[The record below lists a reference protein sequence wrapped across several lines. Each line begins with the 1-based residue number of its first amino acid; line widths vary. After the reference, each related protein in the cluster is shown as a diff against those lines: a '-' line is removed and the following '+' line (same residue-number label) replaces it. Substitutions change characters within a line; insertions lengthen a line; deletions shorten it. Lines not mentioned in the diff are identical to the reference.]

1 MAAAKKK
8 KKEAPVVETVEEDD
22 SLMDFTEFDYD
33 ELFVLQDQLAAHIE
47 ERKSQH
53 LDDVRAKMEALAE
66 ASHMS
71 IEELQALLG
80 QKKKKPPKYRNPDNA
95 NLTWVGSGRKPSWLQ
110 KLMED
115 GHNID
120 EFLIKKA
127 KT

>member
-8 KKEAPVVETVEEDD
+8 KKETPVVETVMEDD
-22 SLMDFTEFDYD
+22 NLMDFTEFDYD

-53 LDDVRAKMEALAE
+53 LDDVRTKMEALAE

-80 QKKKKPPKYRNPDNA
+80 QKKKKPPKYRNPDDA
-95 NLTWVGSGRKPSWLQ
+95 KQTWVGSGRKPGWLE
-110 KLMED
+110 KLLED
-115 GHNID
+115 GHELK
-120 EFLIKKA
+120 EFLIEKA
-127 KT
+127 

>member
-8 KKEAPVVETVEEDD
+8 KKEAPVVETVVEDD

-33 ELFVLQDQLAAHIE
+33 ELFVLQDQLAVHIE
-47 ERKSQH
+47 ERKTAQQD
-53 LDDVRAKMEALAE
+53 LVRSKIEELA
-66 ASHMS
+66 AANHMS

-80 QKKKKPPKYRNPDNA
+80 QKKKKPAKYRNPEDA
-95 NLTWVGSGRKPSWLQ
+95 KQTWVGSGRKPGWLE

-115 GHNID
+115 GHSID
-120 EFLIKKA
+120 EFLIEKA